1 MTEEDLK
8 QNLFLLPT
16 SEARKKRRTYIFLD
30 QNWNFLE
37 QFFHWNLL
45 CPMLPGAQISH
56 RTGGSPRADLPTPG
70 LIEFAKD
77 SLNEE
82 MQLNPL
88 I

>member
-16 SEARKKRRTYIFLD
+16 SEARKKRRTYNFFGSKLELSRTIFS
-30 QNWNFLE
+30 LE
-37 QFFHWNLL
+37 SSLSI
-45 CPMLPGAQISH
+45 LPGAQISH
-56 RTGGSPRADLPTPG
+56 RTGGSPRADLPTPV
-70 LIEFAKD
+70 LIEFAMD
-77 SLNEE
+77 SLNAE